1 MLEICDAKQNAEVFQ
16 GNRQD
21 IMGKLYKTWL
31 PYNKSTSLSVL
42 VTLHNKKKIN
52 RVLPRV
58 EVDEI

>member
-1 MLEICDAKQNAEVFQ
+1 MLEICDAKQHAEVLQ
-16 GNRQD
+16 GNRRD
-21 IMGKLYKTWL
+21 IMGKFYKTWL
-31 PYNKSTSLSVL
+31 PYNKSTAL